1 MPICLPPTDK
11 FPDEKGVVYVAGWR
25 SKKEQDCTTGENG
38 PDPFSKCKFPFFI
51 DEQRSM
57 PFSHCLKSKSPSA
70 KNKGCKELYNLM
82 IEKNGNTTSFLDNG
96 YGRVNTSHKYRHAV
110 K

>member
-25 SKKEQDCTTGENG
+25 STKELDCTTGENG

-51 DEQRSM
+51 GEQYVGM
-57 PFSHCLKSKSPSA
+57 PFTQCLKTKSPSA
-70 KNKGCKELYNLM
+70 MNKGCKELHNLM
-82 IEKNGNTTSFLDNG
+82 IKRNGNATSFINNG
-96 YGRVNTSHKYRHAV
+96 YGRVNTKYLS
-110 K
+110 